1 MFARKKKNKSG
12 SISIQII
19 DKSGGSYKVIKTV
32 GSSKDKQKIEYLWKK
47 AHYIISDLIGQGE
60 LNLLT
65 ETDSKIL
72 NFLTNNDSL
81 KIRVIGPEEVL
92 GRLFD
97 SVGYN
102 KIEDEMF
109 RHIVIT
115 RLVYPGSKL
124 RTIDYLERYRG
135 IKIDIS
141 KVYRFLDKLNNK
153 YKEQVEQIAFEH
165 SKKVLKGKVSAVFYD
180 ITTLYFE
187 SSSEDDLRR
196 LGFSKDGKHNNPQ
209 ILLGLLVGINGYPI
223 GYEIFEGNRFEGHT
237 FIPIL
242 QRYQNK
248 FNLNKPV
255 VVADAGLLSRE
266 NIKALEKEG
275 YKYILGGRIKNE
287 SEEIRKEILGIKL
300 TDGESAEIKRADKS
314 RLIITYS
321 SKRAKRDYYNR
332 EKGIRRLER
341 KLLSNKLTKKQINN
355 RGYNKYLK
363 LIGDLRVEIDYEKF
377 NEDSKWDGLKGYVTN
392 CKLSKDKVI
401 ESYRDLWQIEKA
413 FRISKTDLKVRPIYH
428 YLRDRIQAHIC
439 IAFVA
444 YSIYKELERLLEKH
458 NVPFSAKRAIELTET
473 MYAIDV
479 LLPESKQKKTI
490 RPVLSDEEKL
500 LLEIFI

>member
-1 MFARKKKNKSG
+1 MVV
-12 SISIQII
+12 Q
-19 DKSGGSYKVIKTV
+19 KT
-32 GSSKDKQKIEYLWKK
+32 
-47 AHYIISDLIGQGE
+47 
-60 LNLLT
+60 
-65 ETDSKIL
+65 
-72 NFLTNNDSL
+72 
-81 KIRVIGPEEVL
+81 
-92 GRLFD
+92 
-97 SVGYN
+97 
-102 KIEDEMF
+102 
-109 RHIVIT
+109 
-115 RLVYPGSKL
+115 
-124 RTIDYLERYRG
+124 
-135 IKIDIS
+135 
-141 KVYRFLDKLNNK
+141 
-153 YKEQVEQIAFEH
+153 
-165 SKKVLKGKVSAVFYD
+165 
-180 ITTLYFE
+180 
-187 SSSEDDLRR
+187 
-196 LGFSKDGKHNNPQ
+196 
-209 ILLGLLVGINGYPI
+209 
-223 GYEIFEGNRFEGHT
+223 
-237 FIPIL
+237 
-242 QRYQNK
+242 
-248 FNLNKPV
+248 
-255 VVADAGLLSRE
+255 
-266 NIKALEKEG
+266 
-275 YKYILGGRIKNE
+275 
-287 SEEIRKEILGIKL
+287 
-300 TDGESAEIKRADKS
+300 
-314 RLIITYS
+314 
-321 SKRAKRDYYNR
+321 KRDYYNR